1 MRLFILGFVFLGIM
15 GLMNVYIYRRF
26 LGRLGPRLRKILI
39 TVPLALML
47 GEILFVI
54 EAFTHLLIESS
65 LLYVILSASV
75 GVTFLLFVMALI
87 YDLTMTVSSKV
98 PLDRGRR
105 QFIKIIFDI
114 TMLIAAISYLLRG
127 LAEGLKRPGL
137 NTVRVQVRDFP
148 FSNYSII
155 QLTDIHVGQTIQ
167 RDFIQDLVDRT
178 NRLEPDLV
186 VITGDLVDLPIP
198 HIRQHL
204 EPLRA
209 LKAPVYF
216 VLGNHE
222 YFHGVE
228 EIIDYVRE
236 LGIKPLLN
244 DSVLIGD
251 EQRGFDLLGINDL
264 SSRRLG
270 IEPYDINRTYAKA
283 DSGRPCIFLAH
294 QPKTIELIGERRCDL
309 MLSGHTHGGQIFPF
323 GLLVMIDQPYVAGL
337 FQHDQERQIFVSRGA
352 GYWGPPLRFLAP
364 SEISHIIIN
373 SDVSA

>member
-1 MRLFILGFVFLGIM
+1 MRFFILGFVFLAIM
-15 GLMNVYIYRRF
+15 GLMNIYVYRRF
-26 LGRLGPRLRKILI
+26 LGKLGTRLSQAMII
-39 TVPLALML
+39 VPLALML

-54 EAFTHLLIESS
+54 EAFTHFLIESS
-65 LLYVILSASV
+65 LLYIVLSASV

-87 YDLTMTVSSKV
+87 YDLTVTVSSKV
-98 PLDRGRR
+98 PLDRERR
-105 QFIKIIFDI
+105 RFIKVLFDS
-114 TMLIAAISYLLRG
+114 TMLIAAVSYLLRG
-127 LAEGLKRPGL
+127 LVDGLKSPGL
-137 NTVRVQVRDFP
+137 NTVRVQIRDFP
-148 FSNYSII
+148 ISNYSIV
-155 QLTDIHVGQTIQ
+155 QLSDIHIGRTIQ
-167 RDFIQDLVDRT
+167 RDYVQDLVDRT
-178 NRLEPDLV
+178 NQLKPDLV
-186 VITGDLVDLPIP
+186 VITGDLVDLPIA

-228 EIIDYVRE
+228 EIVEHVRS
-236 LGIKPLLN
+236 LGIQPLLN
-244 DSVLIGD
+244 DSVLIGN

-264 SSRRLG
+264 SSRRMG
-270 IEPYDINRTYAKA
+270 ILPYDIDKTYEQS
-283 DSGRPCIFLAH
+283 DPNRPCIFLAH
-294 QPKTIELIGERRCDL
+294 QPKTIELIGDRRCDL

-352 GYWGPPLRFLAP
+352 GYWGPPLRVLAP

-373 SDVSA
+373 PESSV

>member
-26 LGRLGPRLRKILI
+26 LGKLGPRLSRFLI
-39 TVPLALML
+39 VVPLVLML

-54 EAFTHLLIESS
+54 EAFTHFLVESS
-65 LLYVILSASV
+65 LLYIVLSASV
-75 GVTFLLFVMALI
+75 GVTFFLFVMAVI
-87 YDLTMTVSSKV
+87 YDLTITVSSKV
-98 PLDRGRR
+98 PLDRERR
-105 QFIKIIFDI
+105 RFIKVLFDI
-114 TMLIAAISYLLRG
+114 TMLIAAVSYLLRG
-127 LAEGLKRPGL
+127 LADGLKRPGL
-137 NTVRVQVRDFP
+137 NTVRVQIRDFP
-148 FSNYSII
+148 FSNYSIV

-167 RDFIQDLVDRT
+167 RDFVQDLVDRT
-178 NRLEPDLV
+178 NQLKPDLV
-186 VITGDLVDLPIP
+186 VITGDLVDLPIS

-204 EPLRA
+204 EPLRG

-228 EIIDYVRE
+228 EIIAHVRE
-236 LGIKPLLN
+236 LGIHPLLN

-264 SSRRLG
+264 SSRRMG
-270 IEPYDINRTYAKA
+270 IEPYDIESSYAKTNPA
-283 DSGRPCIFLAH
+283 RPCILLAH
-294 QPKTIELIGERRCDL
+294 QPKTIELIEDRRCDL

-337 FQHDQERQIFVSRGA
+337 FQHDRDRQIFVSRGA
-352 GYWGPPLRFLAP
+352 GYWGPPLRILAP

-373 SDVSA
+373 SEVSA